1 MFTLGKRDLKWLC
14 RCPCLASSARHLR
27 VRAGVCQKPLGW
39 VTCPDTGLVL
49 SGPSH
54 SDAPPPDGVTS
65 QGDED
70 SIPRN
75 SLRMLNLGNKIK
87 ARKDKFK
94 NKTKNSL
101 TGDRGET
108 SPPFLNKQGPLPRAP
123 LPNAVARLGPEGA
136 VRNSNLI

>member
-1 MFTLGKRDLKWLC
+1 MQESVRSPWGG
-14 RCPCLASSARHLR
+14 SR
-27 VRAGVCQKPLGW
+27 VQTPVRSFQDHPIVMPPLQ
-39 VTCPDTGLVL
+39 T
-49 SGPSH
+49 
-54 SDAPPPDGVTS
+54 GVTS

-75 SLRMLNLGNKIK
+75 SIRMLNLGNKIK

-108 SPPFLNKQGPLPRAP
+108 SPPFLNKQGPLPHAP